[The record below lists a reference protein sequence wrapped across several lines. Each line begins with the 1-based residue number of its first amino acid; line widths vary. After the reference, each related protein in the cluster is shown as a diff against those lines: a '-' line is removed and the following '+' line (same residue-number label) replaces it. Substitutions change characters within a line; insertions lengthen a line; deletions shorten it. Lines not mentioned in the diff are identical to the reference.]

1 MASLTATIENSFCS
15 LSVPE
20 YVVMEYSVLSPDAT
34 CLIILDLLGLF
45 TTEPS
50 YRVNPRESLTGKAYA
65 IDLAG
70 FSISCNSA
78 NYNASILNIDDES
91 RVNTINEVL
100 KYTSVNLST
109 SDAFDRFIIRNRDV
123 ILNNKLYL
131 LFQNSGGAPGTL
143 RIELIY
149 CNLHDRT

>member
-20 YVVMEYSVLSPDAT
+20 YIIMEYSLLSPDAT
-34 CLIILDLLGLF
+34 CLVVLELLGLF

-50 YRVNPRESLTGKAYA
+50 YRVNPRESLLGKAYA

-70 FSISCNSA
+70 FSVSCNSA
-78 NYNASILNIDDES
+78 NYNVSLLNIEDES
-91 RVNTINEVL
+91 KINTINEVL
-100 KYTSVNLST
+100 RYSNINLST
-109 SDAFDRFIIRNRDV
+109 SDTFDRFIIRNRDV

-131 LFQNSGGAPGTL
+131 YFQNNGGAPGTL

-149 CNLHDRT
+149 VNLHDRT